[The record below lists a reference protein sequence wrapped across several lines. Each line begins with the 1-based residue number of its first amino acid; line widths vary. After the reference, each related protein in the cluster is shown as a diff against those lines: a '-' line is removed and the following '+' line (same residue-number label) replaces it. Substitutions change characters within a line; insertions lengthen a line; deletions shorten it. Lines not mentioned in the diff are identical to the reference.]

1 MRMYDI
7 IVDKRNGKELTQEQ
21 IAWAVA
27 GYTGGSI
34 PDYQVA
40 AWLMAIYFQ
49 GMTERETAWLTDAM
63 AASGELIDLAAI
75 PGIKVDKHSTGG
87 VGDKTTLIV
96 GPIVAACGVP
106 VAKMSGRGLGHT
118 GGTVDKLEAI
128 PGFQTV
134 LPKEEF
140 CRIVREVGIAV
151 IGQSGNIAP
160 ADKKLYA
167 LRDVTGTVENI
178 SLIAS
183 SIMSKKI
190 AAGADA
196 IVLDVKTGRG
206 AFMETLEG
214 SLSLAKA
221 MVAIGEKVGRK
232 TIALVTDM
240 DEPLGAAVGNALEV
254 EEAAATLRGRGPED
268 LQQVCLELAA
278 NMLLLAGKGGGHIDG
293 CREIARQAL
302 ADGRAFAKLK
312 QMVAAQGGDPAYLEE
327 PGGFPAAPL
336 ILPVKAQTS
345 GYVTAIDA
353 LAIGNASA
361 VLGAGRL
368 CKEDDIDHRAGLIL
382 KKKIGQWVEEGQVL
396 AELHT
401 AAADKGEEGSRL
413 VARAIA
419 IGPSKPQLPL
429 LIHSRVTAAGV
440 EGLAQE
446 TGT

>member
-440 EGLAQE
+440 LGVK
-446 TGT
+446 

>member
-7 IVDKRNGKELTQEQ
+7 IVDKRNGKELTREQ
-21 IAWAVA
+21 IAWTVA
-27 GYTGGSI
+27 GYTDGSI
-34 PDYQVA
+34 PDYQIA
-40 AWLMAIYFQ
+40 AWLMAIYFR

-63 AASGELIDLAAI
+63 AASGDLIDLAAI
-75 PGIKVDKHSTGG
+75 PGVKVDKHSTGG

-140 CRIVREVGIAV
+140 FRIVKEVGIAV

-160 ADKKLYA
+160 ADKKFYA

-196 IVLDVKTGRG
+196 IVLDVKTGKG

-232 TIALVTDM
+232 TIALVTNM

-254 EEAAATLRGRGPED
+254 AEAVATLQGRGPGD

-278 NMLLLAGKGGGHIDG
+278 NMLLLAGKGDGDIEG
-293 CREIARQAL
+293 CRKMARQTL
-302 ADGRAFAKLK
+302 DDGSAYAKL
-312 QMVAAQGGDPAYLEE
+312 QEMVAAQGGDTAYLDD
-327 PGGFPAAPL
+327 PSRWPAAPF
-336 ILPVKAQTS
+336 ILPVKAGTS
-345 GYVTAIDA
+345 GYVTSIDA

-368 CKEDDIDHRAGLIL
+368 RKEDDIDHGAGLVF
-382 KKKIGQWVEEGQVL
+382 KKKIGQWAEAGDIL

-401 AAADKGEEGSRL
+401 SAADKGEEGYRL
-413 VARAIA
+413 VAQAIK
-419 IGPSKPQLPL
+419 IGPVKPQPPL
-429 LIHSRVTAAGV
+429 LILGRVTADGV
-440 EGLAQE
+440 EQKLA
-446 TGT
+446 

>member
-87 VGDKTTLIV
+87 VGDKTTLIA

-254 EEAAATLRGRGPED
+254 EEAAATLRGRGSED
-268 LQQVCLELAA
+268 LQQVCLELSA

-293 CREIARQAL
+293 CREMARQAL
-302 ADGRAFAKLK
+302 TDGRAFAKLK
-312 QMVAAQGGDPAYLEE
+312 QMVAAQGGDPSYLEE
-327 PGGFPAAPL
+327 SGSFPAAPL
-336 ILPVKAQTS
+336 ILPVKARTS

-368 CKEDDIDHRAGLIL
+368 RKEDDIDHRAGLIL

-413 VARAIA
+413 VARAIG
-419 IGPSKPQLPL
+419 IGPAKPQLPL

-440 EGLAQE
+440 EKLAQE

>member
-1 MRMYDI
+1 MYDI
-7 IVDKRNGKELTQEQ
+7 IVDKRNGKELTREQ

-34 PDYQVA
+34 PDYQAA

-63 AASGELIDLAAI
+63 AASGDHIDLAAI

-87 VGDKTTLIV
+87 VGDKTTLIA

-118 GGTVDKLEAI
+118 GGTVDKLASI
-128 PGFQTV
+128 PGYRTE

-140 CRIVREVGIAV
+140 CRVVKEVGIAV

-178 SLIAS
+178 SLIAA

-206 AFMETLEG
+206 AFMQTLEG
-214 SLSLAKA
+214 SLRLAEA
-221 MVAIGEKVGRK
+221 MVAIGEKVGRE

-254 EEAAATLRGRGPED
+254 MEAAATLMGRGPGD
-268 LQQVCLELAA
+268 LRRLCLELAA
-278 NMLLLAGKGGGHIDG
+278 NMLLLAGKGDGDIDG
-293 CREIARQAL
+293 CRKMARQAL
-302 ADGRAFAKLK
+302 TDGRAFGKLK
-312 QMVAAQGGDPAYLEE
+312 QMVAAQGGDPSYLDE
-327 PGGFPAAPL
+327 PNRFPAAPF
-336 ILPVKAQTS
+336 ILPVKAPAT

-361 VLGAGRL
+361 ALGAGRL
-368 CKEDDIDHRAGLIL
+368 RKEDDIDHRAGLIL
-382 KKKIGQWVEEGQVL
+382 KKKIGQWVEKGEAL
-396 AELHT
+396 AELYT
-401 AAADKGEEGSRL
+401 AAADKGEEGGRL
-413 VARAIA
+413 VAQAIE
-419 IGPSKPQLPL
+419 IGEAKPRPPK
-429 LIHSRVTAAGV
+429 LIHGRVTAAGRV
-440 EGLAQE
+440 LGSRQL
-446 TGT
+446 

>member
-1 MRMYDI
+1 MYDI
-7 IVDKRNGKELTQEQ
+7 IVDKRNGRELTQEQ
-21 IAWAVA
+21 ICWVVK
-27 GYTGGSI
+27 GYTDGSI
-34 PDYQVA
+34 PDYQAA
-40 AWLMAIYFQ
+40 AWLMAIYFR

-63 AASGELIDLAAI
+63 AASGELVDLADI
-75 PGIKVDKHSTGG
+75 PGVKIDKHSTGG

-96 GPIVAACGVP
+96 GPVVAACGVP

-128 PGFQTV
+128 PGCRTA
-134 LPKEEF
+134 LPQAEF
-140 CRIVREVGIAV
+140 RRIVREVGIAI

-206 AFMETLEG
+206 AFMDTLED
-214 SLSLAKA
+214 SIRLAAA
-221 MVAIGEKVGRK
+221 MVDIGERVGRK

-240 DEPLGAAVGNALEV
+240 NEPLGAAVGNALEV
-254 EEAAATLRGRGPED
+254 REAADALMGRGPED
-268 LQQVCLELAA
+268 LRQVCLELAA
-278 NMLLLAGKGGGHIDG
+278 NMLLLAGKGGGDIGG
-293 CREIARQAL
+293 CRELARQAL
-302 ADGRAFAKLK
+302 RGGGAFAKLK
-312 QMVAAQGGDPAYLEE
+312 QMVAAQGGNPAYLED
-327 PGGFPAAPL
+327 PSLWPAAPF
-336 ILPVKAQTS
+336 ILPVKAETA

-353 LAIGNASA
+353 LAIGKASV

-368 CKEDDIDHRAGLIL
+368 RKEDGVDHRAGLIL
-382 KKKIGQWVEEGQVL
+382 KKKIGCRVEVGEVL

-401 AAADKGEEGSRL
+401 ADAAKGEEGRKL
-413 VARAIA
+413 IAHAIA
-419 IGPSKPQLPL
+419 LGPERPRPPL
-429 LIHSRVTAAGV
+429 LIHSRVTASGA
-440 EGLAQE
+440 EDYRAAP
-446 TGT
+446 

>member
-1 MRMYDI
+1 MYDV

-21 IAWAVA
+21 IAWVIK
-27 GYTGGSI
+27 GYTDGSI
-34 PDYQVA
+34 PDYQAA
-40 AWLMAIYFQ
+40 AWLMAIYFR

-75 PGIKVDKHSTGG
+75 PGVKVDKHSTGG

-96 GPIVAACGVP
+96 GPMVAACGVP

-128 PGFQTV
+128 PGCRTT
-134 LPKEEF
+134 LPQEEF
-140 CRIVREVGIAV
+140 CRLVREVGIAL

-206 AFMETLEG
+206 AFMDTLENAIR
-214 SLSLAKA
+214 LAEA
-221 MVAIGEKVGRK
+221 MVDIGERVGRQ

-240 DEPLGAAVGNALEV
+240 NEPLGAAVGNALEV
-254 EEAAATLRGRGPED
+254 AEAVATLKGQGPED
-268 LQQVCLELAA
+268 LRQVCLELAA
-278 NMLLLAGKGGGHIDG
+278 NMLLLAGQGRGGIGD
-293 CREIARQAL
+293 CRELARQAL
-302 ADGRAFAKLK
+302 DGGGALAKLK
-312 QMVAAQGGDPAYLEE
+312 QMVAAQGGDTAYLDD
-327 PGGFPAAPL
+327 PGRFPAAPV
-336 ILPVKAQTS
+336 ILPVKAERA

-353 LAIGNASA
+353 LAIGKASA

-368 CKEDDIDHRAGLIL
+368 RKEDGIDHRAGLIL
-382 KKKIGQWVEEGQVL
+382 KKKTGQRVEKGDVL

-401 AAADKGEEGSRL
+401 AAADKGEEGRRL
-413 VARAIA
+413 TVQAIE
-419 IGPSKPQLPL
+419 IGPAKPQPPL
-429 LIHSRVTAAGV
+429 LIHGRVTSAGV
-440 EGLAQE
+440 EQDR
-446 TGT
+446 